1 MFEVRVNR
9 RERERGRGRIGLIHK
24 HVREEFSVM
33 LMATVDVPRK
43 TNSFGPHLQADMSV
57 Q

>member
-1 MFEVRVNR
+1 MFEVGVNR

-24 HVREEFSVM
+24 YVREEFLVM
-33 LMATVDVPRK
+33 LVVTIDVPQQ
-43 TNSFGPHLQADMSV
+43 TNSFGPHLETDMSV